1 MKPAAA
7 TSALLAGVQRRHGW
21 FPGLFALERG
31 WAGAQPLAV
40 PVLFSSVLL
49 RGGVSLQVTFLS
61 PPCIHKNQCSN
72 LPECNKTTVMTGTE
86 IGSYSYFLKALC

>member
-7 TSALLAGVQRRHGW
+7 TSALLAGVQHRHGW

-49 RGGVSLQVTFLS
+49 REGLCRS
-61 PPCIHKNQCSN
+61 P
-72 LPECNKTTVMTGTE
+72 
-86 IGSYSYFLKALC
+86 SYLLLAFTKINALICQSATKQL

>member
-7 TSALLAGVQRRHGW
+7 TFALLAGVQRRHGW

-49 RGGVSLQVTFLS
+49 RGGGVSAGHLLISSLHSQKSML
-61 PPCIHKNQCSN
+61 
-72 LPECNKTTVMTGTE
+72 
-86 IGSYSYFLKALC
+86 

>member
-7 TSALLAGVQRRHGW
+7 TFALLAGVQRRHGW

-49 RGGVSLQVTFLS
+49 RGGVSAGHLLISSLHSQKSML
-61 PPCIHKNQCSN
+61 
-72 LPECNKTTVMTGTE
+72 
-86 IGSYSYFLKALC
+86 

>member
-49 RGGVSLQVTFLS
+49 RGGVSAGHLLISSLHSQKSML
-61 PPCIHKNQCSN
+61 
-72 LPECNKTTVMTGTE
+72 
-86 IGSYSYFLKALC
+86 

>member
-1 MKPAAA
+1 MKPAVA

-40 PVLFSSVLL
+40 PVLFSSVFL
-49 RGGVSLQVTFLS
+49 RGVGLCRS
-61 PPCIHKNQCSN
+61 P
-72 LPECNKTTVMTGTE
+72 
-86 IGSYSYFLKALC
+86 SYRLLAFTKINALICRSATKQL

>member
-7 TSALLAGVQRRHGW
+7 TFALLAGVQRRHGW

-49 RGGVSLQVTFLS
+49 RGGGLCRS
-61 PPCIHKNQCSN
+61 P
-72 LPECNKTTVMTGTE
+72 
-86 IGSYSYFLKALC
+86 SYLLLAFTKINALICRSATKQL